1 MIARQLLLVGL
12 AVTVG
17 LAALRQAGGK
27 DLPPGTIQLRGAG
40 STFAAPLQKKWLEA
54 YQKRHPKVVVR
65 YEAIGSG
72 EGTKQFLAGAVDF
85 GASDAALSDEQM
97 TAVTSGAQLVPILA
111 GSIVLAYNLDGL
123 GGPLKLS
130 RAVYVDIFFGKITSW
145 DDPRI
150 QHLNPGLKLPRQDI
164 ALVVRQD
171 GSGTTYAF
179 TNHLSALS
187 PEWREHGPG
196 VGSLIAWPRP
206 AMTVPGNEGVAGRI
220 KQSQGAI
227 GYVEYG
233 IAQRGDLAMA
243 WLENKAGAFI
253 QPHGG
258 SGLATL
264 LNVTMP
270 DNLRVFAPDPDG
282 DDSYPIVTYSWL
294 LLYKTY
300 DNPQKAAALK
310 DYVRWCLTDGQAFN
324 ESLGFVRLPP
334 QVVSRAVRAVD
345 SVH

>member
-1 MIARQLLLVGL
+1 MIARRLLLVCL
-12 AVTVG
+12 AVTVSI
-17 LAALRQAGGK
+17 AALRHAGGK
-27 DLPPGTIQLRGAG
+27 DLPLGTIQLRGAG

-54 YQKRHPKVVVR
+54 YQKRHPEVVVS

-97 TAVTSGAQLVPILA
+97 TAVTSGAQLVPVMA

-150 QHLNPGLKLPRQDI
+150 QQLNPGLKLPRQDI

-187 PEWREHGPG
+187 PEWRERGPG

-220 KQSQGAI
+220 KQSKGAI

-243 WLENKAGAFI
+243 WLENKTGAFI

-345 SVH
+345 NVH